1 MEVVSVATSQMA
13 YRFGAYVTDN
23 KDMKEHIYEHQLRFG
38 ATSTAVGLSPVSSP
52 LPYDPLL
59 EHRDR
64 NKEQYYVGCWG
75 YT

>member
-1 MEVVSVATSQMA
+1 MQQAKWLTGLVLMKLT
-13 YRFGAYVTDN
+13 N

-38 ATSTAVGLSPVSSP
+38 ATSTAVGLSPVSFL

-64 NKEQYYVGCWG
+64 NKEQYYEQFFYEILHGKR
-75 YT
+75 